1 MAAQVLSSPV
11 RLGLSLPS
19 AVEAPTL
26 SQKLLSLRHVLS
38 SGASINEATEP
49 GFKALSSG
57 WSDINP
63 IAAGAFI
70 NVATEQD
77 VVASITW
84 ATMNSVPFQV
94 RGSGHMW
101 INSLPSSGVVINTR
115 PLASIAI
122 DAASGTAII
131 GAGTLVSEVTDAAHA
146 AHVHLPLAAVPSV
159 TVIGSTLG
167 AGLGTFQGL
176 YGLGIDSLLSARV
189 VTAAGELLTVTP
201 ESHQDLFYAL
211 RGAGNSFVA
220 VTEITM
226 RAYPEIN
233 GGMHFSRDLSFA
245 PSAIEA
251 VAEAVNA
258 LPRIPNAKVQLYM
271 VSPAPAFTPTPILNI
286 WYAGTAAE
294 GFEHFAPLFALGP
307 TQQIGSA
314 DSMVSAD
321 KLNDSVDELAVF
333 GGRKPAGSGMLKD
346 LDVKAMRACW
356 NGYSSFVKA
365 NPSAKQSAVVFQ
377 VYDVAKS
384 LELETLRGESAYA
397 HRQFGIVASVV
408 AKYEDAHLDAA
419 AAEFVDETLELLTPK
434 EGKNVY
440 SNISRGGET
449 LEELFG
455 SAERV
460 ERLREIKKT
469 WDSANQFKGF
479 ASLL

>member
-1 MAAQVLSSPV
+1 MATQVLSSPAP
-11 RLGLSLPS
+11 LGLPLPA

-26 SQKLLSLRHVLS
+26 SRELMSLRRVLS
-38 SGASINEATEP
+38 AGASINEATEP

-57 WSDINP
+57 WSDISP
-63 IAAGAFI
+63 VAAGAFI

-77 VVASITW
+77 VVASIFW
-84 ATMNSVPFQV
+84 ATTNSIPFQV

-122 DAASGTAII
+122 DAASGNATI
-131 GAGTLVSEVTDAAHA
+131 GAGTLVSEATDAAHA
-146 AHVHLPLAAVPSV
+146 AHVHLPLAACPSV

-167 AGLGTFQGL
+167 GGLGTFQGL

-189 VTAAGELLTVTP
+189 ITAAGNLLTVTS
-201 ESHQDLFYAL
+201 ESHEDLFYAL
-211 RGAGNSFVA
+211 RGAGNTFVA

-258 LPRIPNAKVQLYM
+258 LPRIPNAKVQVYM
-271 VSPAPAFTPTPILNI
+271 VSPATTFAPTLILNI

-314 DSMVSAD
+314 DSMISAD
-321 KLNDSVDELAVF
+321 RLNDSVDELAVF
-333 GGRKPAGSGMLKD
+333 GGRKPAGSVMLKY
-346 LDVKAMRACW
+346 LDAKAMRACW
-356 NGYSSFVKA
+356 NDYSSFVKA
-365 NPSAKQSAVVFQ
+365 NSSANQSAVVFQ

-384 LELETLRGESAYA
+384 LELESLGGESAFP

-455 SAERV
+455 SADKV
-460 ERLREIKKT
+460 ERLRDIKKR
-469 WDSANQFKGF
+469 WDTTNQFKGF

>member
-1 MAAQVLSSPV
+1 MAAQVLSSPAP
-11 RLGLSLPS
+11 LGLSLPS
-19 AVEAPTL
+19 VAEAPTL

-38 SGASINEATEP
+38 SGASIHEASEL

-63 IAAGAFI
+63 ISAGAFI

-77 VVASITW
+77 VVAPITW

-101 INSLPSSGVVINTR
+101 INSLTSSGVVINTR

-122 DAASGTAII
+122 DAASGTATI
-131 GAGTLVSEVTDAAHA
+131 GAGTLVSEATDAAHT
-146 AHVHLPLAAVPSV
+146 AHVHLPLAAVPPLRS
-159 TVIGSTLG
+159 
-167 AGLGTFQGL
+167 
-176 YGLGIDSLLSARV
+176 GIDSLLSARV
-189 VTAAGELLTVTP
+189 VTAAGELLTVTS

-245 PSAIEA
+245 PSAIET

-258 LPRIPNAKVQLYM
+258 LPRIPNANVQLYM
-271 VSPAPAFTPTPILNI
+271 VSPAPAFTPTLILNI
-286 WYAGTAAE
+286 WYAGTACE
-294 GFEHFAPLFALGP
+294 GSKHFAPLFALGL

-314 DSMVSAD
+314 NCMISAD
-321 KLNDSVDELAVF
+321 RLNESVDELAVF
-333 GGRKPAGSGMLKD
+333 GGRKPPGSVMLKD
-346 LDVKAMRACW
+346 LDANGVRACW
-356 NGYSSFVKA
+356 NDYSSFVKV
-365 NPSAKQSAVVFQ
+365 NPGAKQSAVVFQ

-384 LELETLRGESAYA
+384 LELESLRGESAYP
-397 HRQFGIVASVV
+397 HRQFGIAASVV

-419 AAEFVDETLELLTPK
+419 AGEFVDETLQVLTPK

-449 LEELFG
+449 LEKLFG